1 MLTDI
6 KIIILN
12 VKQTEFRMPAVVT
25 SSKVGLIIRKS
36 SGNAEKCAYNFLVLK
51 KNKW

>member
-1 MLTDI
+1 M

-12 VKQTEFRMPAVVT
+12 VKQTDFRMPAVVT

-36 SGNAEKCAYNFLVLK
+36 SGNAEKCAYNILVLK
-51 KNKW
+51 NNTW